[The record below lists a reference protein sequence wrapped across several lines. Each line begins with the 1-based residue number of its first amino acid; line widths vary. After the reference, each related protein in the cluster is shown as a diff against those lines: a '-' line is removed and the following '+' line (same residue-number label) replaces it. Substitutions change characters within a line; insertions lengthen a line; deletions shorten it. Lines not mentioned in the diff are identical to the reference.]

1 MSLTGPYFS
10 KPALGETDA
19 ELNPETLSCLVD
31 NTKSNT
37 PPISCDEVERCLPDA
52 NPDWSG
58 AYTRLSVDIELYSAN
73 WFTQKGVRK
82 VDIDNFLKS
91 CLDSIF
97 KHYAFDDSAIFH
109 LNVQKLGTEFGDKT
123 IVKIAHMDNN

>member
-1 MSLTGPYFS
+1 MIVIEIPRLP
-10 KPALGETDA
+10 
-19 ELNPETLSCLVD
+19 LSVNKCFA
-31 NTKSNT
+31 THKGHRIT
-37 PPISCDEVERCLPDA
+37 TREYKAFMHEVERCLPDA